1 MQVWPLYAGL
11 AIAACAASWRDFDLR
26 PVGVALVGSFL
37 ASNAAQWLSVQERP
51 AAYTVCEVMVLSMAF
66 LAHVC
71 GASRLTVGIVAVSI
85 ISISTNLYVTTID
98 HPLRSQVMLWEL
110 ATNLCFGAEC
120 LLVVGIALHGRIRT
134 RNRADNGRT
143 GTSLHGRTT
152 GAGR

>member
-1 MQVWPLYAGL
+1 MQVWPFYAAL
-11 AIAACAASWRDFDLR
+11 AVAACASSWRNEHMR
-26 PVGVALVGSFL
+26 PIGLALLASFA

-85 ISISTNLYVTTID
+85 VSIGTNLYMT
-98 HPLRSQVMLWEL
+98 MLDYPSRAQIMTWEL

-120 LLVVGIALHGRIRT
+120 IFVLSIALHGRIRT
-134 RNRADNGRT
+134 RNRNRDGRT
-143 GTSLHGRTT
+143 GIALHGRATDT
-152 GAGR
+152 GR